1 MPAPPPLINCPECQK
16 EISDQAPA
24 CPNCGYPTKQKE
36 ISIEVKKDGKEN
48 ESKPGALFHLFLF
61 VIVCGLIYMFTYN
74 SHKYNIPANNTITQ
88 SETNDNAKEA
98 ADYTGTYHDL
108 DQSTG
113 WETTVRI
120 TGNYFSAV
128 TVSIMTGEIIASTS
142 GELKGSN
149 LIDEYGQSVGSVS
162 NYYASINVGAA
173 HIQCNK
179 Q

>member
-1 MPAPPPLINCPECQK
+1 MPLINCPECQK

-24 CPNCGYPTKQKE
+24 CPNCGYPLHRPQVQAPVKQE
-36 ISIEVKKDGKEN
+36 KDWSQELLWFVVVFVVIGT
-48 ESKPGALFHLFLF
+48 LTVFLWPSNKD
-61 VIVCGLIYMFTYN
+61 VSDNTNAN
-74 SHKYNIPANNTITQ
+74 STQTRVSNNRSNSNPPPANYN
-88 SETNDNAKEA
+88 
-98 ADYTGTYHDL
+98 GVYHDL

-113 WETTVRI
+113 WETTIRI
-120 TGNYFSAV
+120 AGNYFSAV
-128 TVSIMTGEIIASTS
+128 TVSNMTGEIIASTS

-162 NYYASINVGAA
+162 NYYASINVGSA